1 MRNILIALAAAGV
14 LAGAPLGAQTPAP
27 QQTTPPVHHRTT
39 HPAAHKPSAPKPDPL
54 LHPETLKE
62 RAPAVFRARLTTTG
76 GDIVVE
82 VTRAWAPLGA
92 DRFYNLVK
100 NGFFT
105 DAAFFRVVPNFVVQF
120 GLSARPEVSQAWEAA
135 RLKDDPV
142 TQTNRRGSLTFATAG
157 PGTRTTQLFINLVDN
172 ARLDAMGFSPFG
184 QVVQGMDVVEKIY
197 SGYGETP
204 DQGRITKEGKSYLDK
219 EFPKLDSVKTAVIEG
234 QAAPA
239 PAKPAARAATKA
251 ATKHAATSADTPK

>member
-1 MRNILIALAAAGV
+1 MIKLMIALAAAGV
-14 LAGAPLGAQTPAP
+14 LAAAPLGAQTPAP
-27 QQTTPPVHHRTT
+27 QKAAPSVHRRTT
-39 HPAAHKPSAPKPDPL
+39 HPAARKPAPPKPDAL

-62 RAPAVFRARLTTTG
+62 RAPDVFRARLTTTQ

-120 GLSARPEVSQAWEAA
+120 GLSAKPEISKAWETA

-142 TQTNRRGSLTFATAG
+142 TQTNRRGSITFATAG
-157 PGTRTTQLFINLVDN
+157 PNTRTTQLFINLVDN
-172 ARLDAMGFSPFG
+172 ARLDAMGFSPFA
-184 QVVQGMDVVEKIY
+184 QVVQGMDVVEKLY
-197 SGYGETP
+197 SGYGEGPPNGSGP
-204 DQGRITKEGKSYLDK
+204 DQGRIVNEGKAYLDK
-219 EFPKLDSVKTAVIEG
+219 EFPKLDSIKAAVIEG

-239 PAKPAARAATKA
+239 PAKPAAKA
-251 ATKHAATSADTPK
+251 K